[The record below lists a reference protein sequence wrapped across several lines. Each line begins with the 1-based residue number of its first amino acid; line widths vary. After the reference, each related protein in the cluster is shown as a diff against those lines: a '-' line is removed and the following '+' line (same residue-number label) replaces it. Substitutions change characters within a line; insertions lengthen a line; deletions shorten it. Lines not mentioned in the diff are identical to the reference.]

1 MADIIDNASTLEDLQ
16 RDAALSM
23 HRLNHSAVSATHCE
37 ECGDNLP
44 EARRRLAGK
53 RIRDAR
59 CVWSARVKW
68 NCVRRLGGCNGLQ
81 QAE

>member
-44 EARRRLAGK
+44 EARRKAYPGCTMCVSCQGEMELRK
-53 RIRDAR
+53 KIRR
-59 CVWSARVKW
+59 M
-68 NCVRRLGGCNGLQ
+68 
-81 QAE
+81 

>member
-44 EARRRLAGK
+44 EARRKAYPGCTM
-53 RIRDAR
+53 
-59 CVWSARVKW
+59 CVECQSNMELRKKIGRV
-68 NCVRRLGGCNGLQ
+68 
-81 QAE
+81 

>member
-23 HRLNHSAVSATHCE
+23 HRLNHSAVSATHCV

-44 EARRRLAGK
+44 EARRKAYPGCTM
-53 RIRDAR
+53 
-59 CVWSARVKW
+59 CVECQGEMELRKKIG
-68 NCVRRLGGCNGLQ
+68 RM
-81 QAE
+81 